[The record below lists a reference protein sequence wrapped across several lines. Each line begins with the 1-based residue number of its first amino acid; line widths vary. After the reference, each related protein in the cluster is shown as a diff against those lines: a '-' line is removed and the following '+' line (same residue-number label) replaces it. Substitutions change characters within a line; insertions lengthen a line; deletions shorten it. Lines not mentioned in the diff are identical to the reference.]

1 VPPDPGTWNPA
12 WEEAAA
18 LAVVGIGYASLVRRS
33 EIPAWRRR
41 AFDAAL
47 FIALVAVVS
56 PLATLALHYFLW
68 AHLLQNVALAEW
80 APALAVVGL
89 SPAAAAALG
98 RKRVIATLTQP
109 LVALPLW
116 LAAYG
121 IWHIPALYDAALR
134 HRALLDVEHASYVV
148 TGFFF
153 WWPVFQSVPRRLRAG
168 GKAAYLF
175 GAFVLASPL
184 GLVLALLPSPI
195 YGFYEEAPRLWGIGP
210 LTDQQIGGVVMA
222 VSEAIVF
229 FALFAYFFVRFM
241 AEEEAGYSHGD
252 A

>member
-1 VPPDPGTWNPA
+1 VIL
-12 WEEAAA
+12 AAA
-18 LAVVGIGYASLVRRS
+18 TAYAVAARRHPPPRLRLAASAVGTL
-33 EIPAWRRR
+33 
-41 AFDAAL
+41 
-47 FIALVAVVS
+47 ALVAVLVS

-80 APALAVVGL
+80 TPALAVLAL
-89 SPAAAAALG
+89 SSGIAVALA
-98 RKRVIATLTQP
+98 RVRVIAFLTHP

-121 IWHIPALYDAALR
+121 VWHVPALYDAALR
-134 HRALLDVEHASYVV
+134 HRILLDLEHASYFV
-148 TGFFF
+148 TGFLL

-195 YGFYEEAPRLWGIGP
+195 YDFYENAPRLWGIGP
-210 LTDQQIGGVVMA
+210 LTDQQIAGVVMA
-222 VSEAIVF
+222 VSEAVIF

-241 AEEEAGYSHGD
+241 AEEEAGYSPGD